1 LLNCLVK
8 ITLMKNVAI
17 LFFVFSM
24 SIGLLSLIFP
34 NKSPKNTIL
43 TSTFNQAQSCVY
55 TYVLEAKKG
64 LFTVSLLPNQT
75 IKSPFNT
82 TATAQVTLKVP
93 TGNFKVTNL
102 QNLIEGVAFAEN
114 GRSNT
119 PTEAPKFD
127 YIVFG
132 LTSIGTRNITYTKDT
147 KIPLFSFTNSGECSG
162 NPIYLM
168 DNFNDPFYPPN
179 SQKANV
185 SQQITVAQTGSDL
198 SIVCNDGQ
206 AISDCGEKL
215 KRKKRRGNKT
225 RP

>member
-1 LLNCLVK
+1 
-8 ITLMKNVAI
+8 MKNLAI
-17 LFFVFSM
+17 LFLIVP
-24 SIGLLSLIFP
+24 LSLGMLSLTFP
-34 NKSPKNTIL
+34 NQSQKNIV
-43 TSTFNQAQSCVY
+43 STTALNQPQSCVY
-55 TYVLEAKKG
+55 TYILEAKKG
-64 LFTVSLLPNQT
+64 VFTISLLPNQT

-93 TGNFKVTNL
+93 TGIFQVANL
-102 QNLIEGVAFAEN
+102 ENLIAGVEFTEN
-114 GRSNT
+114 GRSNA

-147 KIPLFSFTNSGECSG
+147 KIPLFSFTNSGACMG
-162 NPIYLM
+162 APIYLM

-198 SIVCNDGQ
+198 SIICNDGQ
-206 AISDCGEKL
+206 AISDCGEKF
-215 KRKKRRGNKT
+215 KKKKNRR
-225 RP
+225 R